1 MSLTD
6 TSFHARLTALY
17 HAGMAQTLTG
27 LWSDPRIE
35 DDVPLKP
42 AAVLI
47 ALTDSVDPAIVL
59 IHRPTTMR
67 AHPGQIALP
76 GGRWEPGEDATA
88 AALREAQEELGM
100 PPESVRVIGPLDIV
114 RTASGYE
121 ITPILATI
129 PPGLSLTPNPDEVA
143 DWFEAPAA
151 HVLVP
156 GNHGQRET
164 QWQGRTY
171 KIIEIDWQGRRIWGV
186 TGAILANLA
195 RRIDW
200 SCLAMPQDHP

>member
-1 MSLTD
+1 MTLPH
-6 TSFHARLTALY
+6 TSFHDRLAALY
-17 HAGMAQTLTG
+17 HDGMAQPVTG

-47 ALTDSVDPAIVL
+47 ALTDGADPAMLL
-59 IHRPTTMR
+59 IHRPATMR

-76 GGRWEPGEDATA
+76 GGRWEPGEDAVA
-88 AALREAQEELGM
+88 AALREAQEELGLR
-100 PPESVRVIGPLDIV
+100 PADVRVIGPLDIV

-121 ITPILATI
+121 ITPVLATI
-129 PPGLSLTPNPDEVA
+129 PQGLTLTPNPDEVD
-143 DWFEAPAA
+143 DWFAAPAA
-151 HVLVP
+151 HVLVAQ
-156 GNHGQRET
+156 NHGTRET
-164 QWQGRTY
+164 EWQGRTY

-195 RRIDW
+195 KRINW
-200 SCLAMPQDHP
+200 SCLS

>member
-17 HAGMAQTLTG
+17 HAGMAQSLTG

-47 ALTDSVDPAIVL
+47 ALTDSPDPAIVL

-121 ITPILATI
+121 ITPVLATI
-129 PPGLSLTPNPDEVA
+129 PPGLSLTPNPDEVD

-151 HVLVP
+151 HVLLAR
-156 GNHGQRET
+156 NHGHRET

-200 SCLAMPQDHP
+200 SCLAITQDPS